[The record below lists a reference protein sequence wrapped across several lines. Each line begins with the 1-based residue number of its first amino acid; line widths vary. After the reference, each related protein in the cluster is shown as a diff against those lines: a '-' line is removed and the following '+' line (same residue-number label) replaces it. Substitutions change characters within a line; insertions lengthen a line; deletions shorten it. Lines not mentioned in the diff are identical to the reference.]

1 MGIILGD
8 FICPDCGYRTAVRSE
23 LAKDVDIKAYM
34 ESREA
39 EVSSIRDFVIE
50 SPLFKALPCPQCG
63 STTGSENDQAKMK
76 RWRKRWTKRAGWIVL
91 GIVIFVLAYYLDLL
105 KFTWGG

>member
-1 MGIILGD
+1 MGILGD
-8 FICPDCGYRTAVRSE
+8 FICPDCGYRTAIRSE

-34 ESREA
+34 ESHEA
-39 EVSSIRDFVIE
+39 KGSSIRDIVLE

-76 RWRKRWTKRAGWIVL
+76 RWQKLAGWIVL

>member
-1 MGIILGD
+1 MGILGD
-8 FICPDCGYRTAVRSE
+8 FICPDCGYRAPNSE
-23 LAKDVDIKAYM
+23 LADAYM
-34 ESREA
+34 ESHEA
-39 EVSSIRDFVIE
+39 KGSSIRDIVLE

-76 RWRKRWTKRAGWIVL
+76 RWQKLAGWIVL

>member
-1 MGIILGD
+1 MGILGD
-8 FICPDCGYRTAVRSE
+8 YICPDCGYRTAVRSE

-39 EVSSIRDFVIE
+39 EGSSIRDMVLE

-76 RWRKRWTKRAGWIVL
+76 RWQKLAGWIVL
-91 GIVIFVLAYYLDLL
+91 GIVMCVLAYYLDLL

>member
-39 EVSSIRDFVIE
+39 EGSSIRDMVLE
-50 SPLFKALPCPQCG
+50 SPLSKALPCPQCG
-63 STTGSENDQAKMK
+63 STTGSENDQAKM
-76 RWRKRWTKRAGWIVL
+76 KRWTKRAGWIVL

>member
-1 MGIILGD
+1 MGILGD

-23 LAKDVDIKAYM
+23 LAKDVDIKAYL

-39 EVSSIRDFVIE
+39 EGSSIRDIFLE
-50 SPLFKALPCPQCG
+50 SVLFKALPCPQCG

-76 RWRKRWTKRAGWIVL
+76 RWQKLAGWIVL

>member
-39 EVSSIRDFVIE
+39 EGSSIRDMVLE

-76 RWRKRWTKRAGWIVL
+76 RWTKRAGWIVL
-91 GIVIFVLAYYLDLL
+91 GIVIFALVYYLDLL
-105 KFTWGG
+105 ELIGL

>member
-1 MGIILGD
+1 MGILGD
-8 FICPDCGYRTAVRSE
+8 YICPDCGYRTAVRSE

-39 EVSSIRDFVIE
+39 EGSSIRDMVLE

-105 KFTWGG
+105 KCTWGG

>member
-39 EVSSIRDFVIE
+39 EGSSIRDIFLE
-50 SPLFKALPCPQCG
+50 SVLFKYPCPQCG

-76 RWRKRWTKRAGWIVL
+76 RWQKLAGWIVL